1 LEDLALS
8 IRGSQ
13 PKLQKLVEDEADDT
27 EAVSK
32 LLELSQLITADLERY
47 DKLHK
52 GDFHGASQVVV
63 NPLSEPIT
71 PTKKTTNGGV
81 VPTSLID
88 FDGELVGSK
97 TSSSGSTKG
106 FNTGGNLL
114 DDLAGLSFQSNPPS
128 FGQGGSIA
136 LGQDTSMFSSSPSNT
151 PGRVASP
158 VFPTSPPNKPAT
170 PDYSAFA
177 SLHQSFSSYRPSSN
191 SFSSPTPASSIPAQ
205 QTGHTPTASV
215 DDDFGGFS
223 SAVSTSLVQLTNSA
237 NIGITLEPGKAG
249 GNISLTARFTNK
261 LSVQVDEITFQMA
274 VPRVQTPFSAPLFVV
289 LWLEADY

>member
-1 LEDLALS
+1 MGEDLAVS

-32 LLELSQLITADLERY
+32 LLELNQLIAADLERY
-47 DKLHK
+47 DKLRK
-52 GDFHGASQVVV
+52 GDYQGAAAVVV
-63 NPLSEPIT
+63 TPLSDPMT
-71 PTKKTTNGGV
+71 PTKRPTNGGV

-88 FDGELVGSK
+88 FDGELGGA
-97 TSSSGSTKG
+97 TGGAKG
-106 FNTGGNLL
+106 GDAGGNLL
-114 DDLAGLSFQSNPPS
+114 DDLAGLSFQSQPLS

-158 VFPTSPPNKPAT
+158 GFPTSPPNKPAT

-177 SLHQSFSSYRPSSN
+177 SLQQSFSTSRPASN
-191 SFSSPTPASSIPAQ
+191 SFSSPPPAFSIPQARQ
-205 QTGHTPTASV
+205 VRHTPTPSV
-215 DDDFGGFS
+215 DDDFGTFS
-223 SAVSTSLVQLTNSA
+223 SAAPANLVQLTNSA
-237 NIGITLEPGKAG
+237 NIGISLETGKTG

-261 LSVQVDEITFQMA
+261 LPVQIDEITFQMA
-274 VPRVQTPFSAPLFVV
+274 VPRVPPQNPLSFGGS
-289 LWLEADY
+289 